1 MDYTKL
7 DCKLSMFLEASMDKS
22 IYTTEYTLFLALLR
36 GAREEAGVSQTKLA
50 EALGV
55 TQTFISKCER
65 GERRLDVVELH
76 KWCKGL
82 GLELDEFAAELAVA
96 YAQLPAST

>member
-1 MDYTKL
+1 
-7 DCKLSMFLEASMDKS
+7 MDKS

-36 GAREEAGVSQTKLA
+36 GAREEVGVSQTKLA

-76 KWCKGL
+76 KWCRCL
-82 GLELDEFAAELAVA
+82 GLELDQFAARLVKA
-96 YAQLPAST
+96 YAQLPATA